1 MTGDSR
7 KFWPP
12 REKPRGK
19 PSDKNGDKGP
29 FRPCDHPGCPE
40 HGEYRAPKSRDHL
53 SDYYW
58 FCLGHVRAYNQS
70 WDYYAG
76 LASEDIERMLRF
88 DTTWQRPTWPLGRMT
103 GGRWQFDGEKVK
115 DSFGVFDE
123 EMWQK
128 PKERKAPPSPEEQAM
143 MLMEL
148 TQPLS
153 LDQLRTR
160 YKELCK
166 LHHPDANNGDKD
178 AEERFKLIGQA
189 YQTLMSSLTAPDQPF
204 R

>member
-1 MTGDSR
+1 MTAHSR

-12 REKPRGK
+12 KSKDAP
-19 PSDKNGDKGP
+19 KGP
-29 FRPCDHPGCPE
+29 YRACDQPGCTE
-40 HGEYRAPKSRDHL
+40 HGEFRAPKSRNQL
-53 SDYYW
+53 TEYYW
-58 FCLGHVRAYNQS
+58 FCLEHVRRYNQS

-76 LASEDIERMLRF
+76 LKPEEIEQMVRL
-88 DTTWQRPTWPLGRMT
+88 DTTWQRPTWPLGRMS
-103 GGRWQFDGEKVK
+103 GGRWQFDPERVK

-128 PKERKAPPSPEEQAM
+128 PKERNAPPSPEELAM
-143 MLMEL
+143 QMMEL
-148 TQPLS
+148 SWPLTIDS
-153 LDQLRTR
+153 LKAR

-189 YQTLMSSLTAPDQPF
+189 YQTLMGCLAAQDQPY